1 MNVRNATESHSCK
14 WLQRHALCIFY
25 HSVLKDVVV
34 RFRPSPNIS
43 ASEEMHQEAAPKE
56 LHGNEMVIMLPTQTS
71 VGFPRSKGQT
81 MFLLFSIIF
90 CMFKIS
96 FNNHNKYSFYTG
108 KCHETLFRK
117 SRIPRFP
124 GVLIL

>member
-14 WLQRHALCIFY
+14 RLQRHALCIFY

-56 LHGNEMVIMLPTQTS
+56 LHGNKN
-71 VGFPRSKGQT
+71 G
-81 MFLLFSIIF
+81 
-90 CMFKIS
+90 
-96 FNNHNKYSFYTG
+96 NNAANANECGLS
-108 KCHETLFRK
+108 EVQRADDV
-117 SRIPRFP
+117 P
-124 GVLIL
+124 LILYNFLYV